1 MCYDD
6 HDCSVLTSY
15 HCQGIKTKQKGV
27 CGACEKPIVG
37 QVVTALGR
45 TWHPEHFTCFHCNQE
60 LGTQNFF
67 ERDGK
72 PYCEHDYHALFSPRQ
87 EILTSGSEVSDKAE
101 AGG

>member
-45 TWHPEHFTCFHCNQE
+45 TWCPPCFICHMGSCQKSLQDVGFVE
-60 LGTQNFF
+60 EKGNFSM
-67 ERDGK
+67 K
-72 PYCEHDYHALFSPRQ
+72 QMTLK
-87 EILTSGSEVSDKAE
+87 L
-101 AGG
+101 